1 MWLLC
6 LLLFPAVMFF
16 FSFLTAYT
24 TRHVER
30 SDSGNFIWY
39 EKKILKDVPKG
50 KVFENKEK
58 KERNEDFSVKN
69 PMPHEDADGKI
80 LSMTDS
86 TMIPIYKRTEFYVLS
101 GGVALYWVILI
112 FIGLI
117 IAICRNKFRRAK
129 DEHKGH
135 QKNEKKDER
144 TEDV

>member
-1 MWLLC
+1 MDNLVYHPKPRKWSLLNKMINKMIII
-6 LLLFPAVMFF
+6 VFF
-16 FSFLTAYT
+16 YAIS
-24 TRHVER
+24 VEIR
-30 SDSGNFIWY
+30 R
-39 EKKILKDVPKG
+39 LKDVPKG

-69 PMPHEDADGKI
+69 PMPHEDADVKI